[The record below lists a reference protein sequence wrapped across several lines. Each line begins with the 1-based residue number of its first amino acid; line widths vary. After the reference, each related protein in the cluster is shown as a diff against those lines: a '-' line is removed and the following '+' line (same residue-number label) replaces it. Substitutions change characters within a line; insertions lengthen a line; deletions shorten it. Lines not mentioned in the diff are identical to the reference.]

1 MSFLLRQRYYCINDS
16 GGCHYCINDVP
27 FTPDQARENGG
38 RCRGREPAG
47 CREFLVEGDPEDLR
61 FLWATACLVFGL
73 FVLGT
78 AWVVRTWIFPPPL
91 EHVAFDPAEVHAE
104 DSVGL
109 VRVTVVRS
117 GDLNSRIQVRYAS
130 EDGSAKADED
140 YESVQN
146 TVIFEPGENRKAIPV
161 RLLPDPTL
169 RKEPRYFT
177 LTLLNVEQLP
187 RGTVYI
193 EPRRSDQTAEKLAEQ
208 AIKLASATA
217 LDVADN
223 MIKLDQVSNIL
234 AHPTLLT
241 PVLTRKYQEQRD
253 SIQGNLTRSRESYL
267 QQLGNL
273 QGFRA
278 PLVMHALDEVHAF
291 LASSG
296 HDQQAQAVE
305 RIRSHFAQFQQT
317 HNVDMDRW
325 AQDLKG
331 IIPRAHP
338 SPAVP
343 AVTASGTST

>member
-16 GGCHYCINDVP
+16 DGCHYCINDVP
-27 FTPDQARENGG
+27 FTPDQAREYGG
-38 RCRGREPAG
+38 CCRGREPAG
-47 CREFLVEGDPEDLR
+47 CRELLVEGDPEDLR
-61 FLWATACLVFGL
+61 VLWATACLVFGL

-78 AWVVRTWIFPPPL
+78 TWVVRTWIFPPPL
-91 EHVAFDPAEVHAE
+91 EHVAFNPAEVHAK
-104 DSVGL
+104 DDAGLLQVTL
-109 VRVTVVRS
+109 VRN
-117 GDLNSRIQVRYAS
+117 GDLDSRIQVRYAS
-130 EDGSAKADED
+130 ADGSAKADED

-146 TVIFEPGENRKAIPV
+146 TVIFEPGESRKAIPV
-161 RLLPDPTL
+161 RLLPDSTF
-169 RKEPRYFT
+169 RKQSRYFT

-193 EPRRSDQTAEKLAEQ
+193 EPSQSGQTEEKLAEQ
-208 AIKLASATA
+208 AIKLTSATA

-223 MIKLDQVSNIL
+223 MIKLDQVSKIL
-234 AHPTLLT
+234 AEPTLLT
-241 PVLTRKYQEQRD
+241 PVMTRKYQEQRD
-253 SIQGNLTRSRESYL
+253 TIQGNLTHSRESYL

-278 PLVMHALDEVHAF
+278 PLVMHALDEVHAL

-305 RIRSHFAQFQQT
+305 RLRSHFTQFQQT
-317 HNVDMDRW
+317 HNVDMDHW
-325 AQDLKG
+325 AQDLKR
-331 IIPRAHP
+331 IIPRAQP